1 MAILKSSEGIQIN
14 SNYNTNTGWGSRTFH
29 LYRTITGD
37 GTNFIQFYQ
46 NGAVTYRTTVSVILR
61 WGSIRTD
68 SPRVELP
75 ALYALGTFFLNRNGS
90 ISNQGLTWISWG
102 GNGINWPYMTQGGS
116 SVFIGANR
124 ASTNTYSGVIV
135 TVSTMGWNNL
145 VAVPFSD

>member
-29 LYRTITGD
+29 LYRTIYGD

-46 NGAVTYRTTVSVILR
+46 NGAVTYRTTVTVILR
-61 WGSIRTD
+61 WASIRTAE
-68 SPRVELP
+68 PRVELP
-75 ALYALGTFFLNRNGS
+75 ALYALGTFFLNRSGT
-90 ISNQGLTWISWG
+90 ISNNGITWIANG

-124 ASTNTYSGVIV
+124 ASTDTYSGVIV

>member
-46 NGAVTYRTTVSVILR
+46 NGAVTYRTAVTVILR

-75 ALYALGTFFLNRNGS
+75 ALYALGTFFLNRSGT
-90 ISNQGLTWISWG
+90 ISMNGLTWIANG
-102 GNGINWPYMTQGGS
+102 GNGINWPYMAQGGS

>member
-46 NGAVTYRTTVSVILR
+46 NGAVTYRTAVSVILR

-68 SPRVELP
+68 APRVELP

-90 ISNQGLTWISWG
+90 ISMNGLTWIANG
-102 GNGINWPYMTQGGS
+102 GNGINWPYMVQGGS

-145 VAVPFSD
+145 VAVPYSD